1 MPDIKCSVSECHYNE
16 GMRCNAPMIQVE
28 RDNTASA
35 STSSH
40 TRCETFK
47 KKS

>member
-1 MPDIKCSVSECHYNE
+1 MPDIKCNVAECQYNQ
-16 GMRCNAPMIQVE
+16 GMRCSAPVIHVDK
-28 RDNTASA
+28 DNIATASDP
-35 STSSH
+35 SH